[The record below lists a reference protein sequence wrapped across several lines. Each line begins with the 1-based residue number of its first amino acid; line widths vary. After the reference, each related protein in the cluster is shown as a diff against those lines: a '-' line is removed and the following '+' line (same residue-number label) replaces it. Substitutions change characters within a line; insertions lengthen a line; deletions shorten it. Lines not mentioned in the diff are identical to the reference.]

1 MNTYLIK
8 SKVELIKEARQD
20 FLDIYGIEHTPFTR
34 KLFFYFFVYNNKKYV
49 HKKSLNFV
57 YSNADTWTTDKEPI
71 CCELTKQISPPGV
84 VDFLSSYAGTLL
96 PTLVENNEKFL
107 VFEYLQGQ
115 AVDSITSDEFYYI
128 EQQHEKLQL
137 TPFYNSMAY
146 NLIRN
151 QNIIKLT
158 DLKHFEQKQ
167 NLPFFL
173 YMYNEQNCVNTLYIK
188 TNTDTNG
195 IVQHLGKDYPVKN
208 CITVEY

>member
-20 FLDIYGIEHTPFTR
+20 FFDLYGIDYTPFTR
-34 KLFFYFFVYNNKKYV
+34 KAFFYFFVYNDKKYV
-49 HKKSLNFV
+49 HKKSLEFV
-57 YSNADTWTTDKEPI
+57 YSNADTWTREKDPI
-71 CCELTKQISPPGV
+71 CCELTKQISPPNV
-84 VDFLSSYAGTLL
+84 VGFLSSYTGTLL
-96 PTLVENNEKFL
+96 PPLVENNEKFL
-107 VFEYLQGQ
+107 VFEYMLGQ
-115 AVDSITSDEFYYI
+115 AVDSVTSDEFYYI
-128 EQQHEKLQL
+128 NQQHEKLQL

-146 NLIRN
+146 NLSRN
-151 QNIIKLT
+151 QNIIKLI

-188 TNTDTNG
+188 TNTDTSR
-195 IVQHLGKDYPVKN
+195 IVRHLSKDYPVEN